1 MKMANKTFISSTFWT
16 EKIGYIA
23 ALATINEM
31 GKIRSWEKINL
42 IGKKVK
48 KFWIN
53 LGKKN
58 RVKIKV
64 QGMDSLPSFSI
75 PSKNWLQYKTLISQ
89 ELLKSSILGSNVF
102 YPSTKHSDN
111 LLKKYFQTMNKIF
124 KTLKL
129 CEAGKLDINKV
140 LKTPTAISGFQ
151 RLNKC

>member
-1 MKMANKTFISSTFWT
+1 M
-16 EKIGYIA
+16 E
-23 ALATINEM
+23 
-31 GKIRSWEKINL
+31 
-42 IGKKVK
+42 
-48 KFWIN
+48 
-53 LGKKN
+53 
-58 RVKIKV
+58 
-64 QGMDSLPSFSI
+64 SLPSFSI

-140 LKTPTAISGFQ
+140 LLILVNRYLKTAPNAPPVATNNKLNNMF
-151 RLNKC
+151 RL